1 MKKLGSVEKV
11 EDFFLAVA
19 GGADVN
25 GTWRGSPLVEFFLP
39 DRCRIASFIRQ
50 SIRGQ
55 RRMPTRE
62 SSKFSFSPVRMSV
75 RFSHL
80 HTNTMNTAILSD

>member
-25 GTWRGSPLVEFFLP
+25 GTWRGSPLVEYFFT
-39 DRCRIASFIRQ
+39 RKSSFIRQ

-55 RRMPTRE
+55 RRMPTRK